1 MQVTL
6 LVIFHNAAFTVWSFS
21 ELIIN
26 HILFCN
32 KFRTTLIILL
42 DLLLYGSV
50 KSICSRGLGF
60 RDRVKV

>member
-6 LVIFHNAAFTVWSFS
+6 LVIFHNAPFTAWSFS

-42 DLLLYGSV
+42 DLLPYG
-50 KSICSRGLGF
+50 
-60 RDRVKV
+60 